1 MRASLIVL
9 GVVVAAQVASAST
22 VVVLS
27 DPGNAPALGSALQV
41 TLAGRGVAIATLPAP
56 QGGLRL
62 DRAASAQHAALS
74 FNADAALWIDSD
86 AGATEVCAV
95 SADGRYFRHAPLPV
109 GEGDTPRM
117 FAAIAT
123 SLLDELLTPDAPAVD
138 VDVHVHVDPH
148 GPGGPVV
155 ATVDPPLGSP
165 GVPSMVP
172 MAAPGLAAPDLQ
184 QAMRAPLDGRPFMNR
199 TLFEIGPMLS
209 PLTIG
214 AEVGLMVPVG
224 DAWRLGGSG
233 SFNALLFPSTSE
245 SVLASFAG
253 ELRHVGHGS
262 HHFDIGAVGGLALA
276 PERMSDSAPYAGARL
291 AWSRDGAGHGSSLSI
306 VPLLFLP
313 KASEMFP
320 GIYAS
325 YRWEIPL

>member
-1 MRASLIVL
+1 MRALLVFVGL
-9 GVVVAAQVASAST
+9 VVWVHAASAST

-27 DPGNAPALGSALQV
+27 DPQNAPVLGSALQV

-56 QGGLRL
+56 DGSLRM
-62 DRAASAQHAALS
+62 DRAAAAQHAAIAFS
-74 FNADAALWIDSD
+74 ADAALWIDRD
-86 AGATEVCAV
+86 VDATEVCVV
-95 SADGRYFRHAPLPV
+95 SADGRFFRHAPLPV

-123 SLLDELLTPDAPAVD
+123 SLLDELLSPDAPAVD

-148 GPGGPVV
+148 GPQGPVV
-155 ATVDPPLGSP
+155 ATIDPPLGGP

-172 MAAPGLAAPDLQ
+172 MSAPGLAAPDVQ
-184 QAMRAPLDGRPFMNR
+184 QAMRAPVDGRPLMDR
-199 TLFEIGPMLS
+199 TLFEIGPMIS

-253 ELRHVGHGS
+253 ELRHIGRGR

-276 PERMSDSAPYAGARL
+276 PERTSDSAPYAGARL
-291 AWSRDGAGHGSSLSI
+291 AWSWDSGGHGRSLSI
-306 VPLLFLP
+306 VPVLFAP

-320 GIYAS
+320 GVYAS

>member
-41 TLAGRGVAIATLPAP
+41 MLAGRGVAIATLPAP

-74 FNADAALWIDSD
+74 FNADAALWIYSD

-123 SLLDELLTPDAPAVD
+123 SLLDELLSPDVVD
-138 VDVHVHVDPH
+138 VDVHVHFDPH

-155 ATVDPPLGSP
+155 ATVDRALGPPLG
-165 GVPSMVP
+165 
-172 MAAPGLAAPDLQ
+172 L
-184 QAMRAPLDGRPFMNR
+184 
-199 TLFEIGPMLS
+199 
-209 PLTIG
+209 G
-214 AEVGLMVPVG
+214 A
-224 DAWRLGGSG
+224 
-233 SFNALLFPSTSE
+233 
-245 SVLASFAG
+245 
-253 ELRHVGHGS
+253 HGS
-262 HHFDIGAVGGLALA
+262 DGGAGPGC
-276 PERMSDSAPYAGARL
+276 ARL
-291 AWSRDGAGHGSSLSI
+291 AAGD
-306 VPLLFLP
+306 
-313 KASEMFP
+313 A
-320 GIYAS
+320 
-325 YRWEIPL
+325 RWLMAACS